1 MYKFILWIY
10 DWFIWGLTLW
20 LHAWKASIPHETNNL
35 FSVFFFF
42 FNLFYFFLNK
52 GQIRHIDV
60 HCTLLFLD
68 VSIYP
73 AYHDKN
79 HKFWHY
85 YMVIDERHSAK
96 IEIFRCGL
104 DWTYLTSTSYVYVL
118 TLFFFFFPCCCARF
132 LGDNSYCSWTV
143 AIVYWLFNPLLSILW
158 IPWTVHET
166 HKLHFSVT
174 FSLKMGPTTL
184 FTHLKI
190 ILLQYFQFQQNK
202 FYPNKP
208 LIW

>member
-1 MYKFILWIY
+1 MIDSF
-10 DWFIWGLTLW
+10 G
-20 LHAWKASIPHETNNL
+20 ASHYGYMHGKPL
-35 FSVFFFF
+35 FLMRQTICFLFFFF
-42 FNLFYFFLNK
+42 FLFYFFLNK

-118 TLFFFFFPCCCARF
+118 TLFFFSPAAAHAFWETIA
-132 LGDNSYCSWTV
+132 
-143 AIVYWLFNPLLSILW
+143 
-158 IPWTVHET
+158 TVHE
-166 HKLHFSVT
+166 
-174 FSLKMGPTTL
+174 
-184 FTHLKI
+184 
-190 ILLQYFQFQQNK
+190 Q
-202 FYPNKP
+202 
-208 LIW
+208 